1 MLEEL
6 IPINLSSQGGG
17 GGKGG
22 RWGKGK
28 LLLLAAPSLGI
39 IRIFICFSGGQFHPP
54 GFISTIRQWSWI
66 FPWNFDW
73 KLGAIDGIDGI
84 DGIGGPSGWGLPTAS
99 HRRGIESMRRVRNN
113 CWLMMQ
119 YLGHAAIIP
128 LIYLLVGLG
137 WLGLAWV
144 GLGWLGLAWGSVG
157 RFLPGRG
164 RAGGVRFD
172 HVIARSRY
180 LISKDAA
187 LATDVFEGWLNASGW
202 CWKKPIDSG
211 PIVLSDRFKR
221 LRFRHSDPGPVCVC
235 VCVCASVCLSVIK
248 PVFIISIAGW
258 WFIAIFTARS
268 AFSET
273 GKWQLLASFSV

>member
-144 GLGWLGLAWGSVG
+144 GLGFGWAVFARQRESG
-157 RFLPGRG
+157 RRP
-164 RAGGVRFD
+164 
-172 HVIARSRY
+172 IRSRDCSQSLFDIERCCTCDWCFWG
-180 LISKDAA
+180 LIEC
-187 LATDVFEGWLNASGW
+187 FWL
-202 CWKKPIDSG
+202 
-211 PIVLSDRFKR
+211 VLKEADRFRPDR
-221 LRFRHSDPGPVCVC
+221 LEWSLQTFAIPPFRPGASVCVC
-235 VCVCASVCLSVIK
+235 VCVCLSVCH
-248 PVFIISIAGW
+248 
-258 WFIAIFTARS
+258 
-268 AFSET
+268 
-273 GKWQLLASFSV
+273 